1 MTFSITMAKIKS
13 RESKKKRNVS
23 VQKSIPSECEGY
35 KVIRLKCYE
44 DSSATH
50 CVLAKEHSV
59 REKCKEKP
67 EDRTVFLRSVPPF
80 VTKEAL
86 INAFG
91 KFGEIREVYF
101 HPAPCASVPP
111 SNSSR
116 FFDDVPPIFG
126 FKVAYIVFTQVGGAR
141 NALLSPPDDTLI
153 LFERNPSASVLDGWI
168 DGYNQ
173 RVNLDCE
180 ALKKEVDEYMAQYDN
195 SKEEIQV
202 KEKQK
207 QEEEE
212 AEDGWVT
219 VGRKTGIP
227 RKESVH
233 KKIIKKQDSRTKKT
247 QLMNFYRFQ
256 IRESKM
262 NQLVKLREKFEEDK
276 KRITQLKE
284 SRKFKPF

>member
-1 MTFSITMAKIKS
+1 MTKIKS
-13 RESKKKRNVS
+13 KEIKKKCKES
-23 VQKSIPSECEGY
+23 VQKQSIPSECEGY

-44 DSSATH
+44 DSSAIH

-86 INAFG
+86 IRAFG

-101 HPAPCASVPP
+101 HPTPCASVPP
-111 SNSSR
+111 SNISR
-116 FFDDVPPIFG
+116 FFEDVPPIYG
-126 FKVAYIVFTQVGGAR
+126 FKVAYVVFAQEEGAR
-141 NALLSPPDDTLI
+141 NTLLSPADETLI
-153 LFERNPSASVLDGWI
+153 LFEKKPTETVLDRWI
-168 DGYNQ
+168 NEYNQ
-173 RVNLDCE
+173 RVNIDSE
-180 ALKKEVDEYMAQYDN
+180 ALKKEVDDYMAQYDE
-195 SKEEIQV
+195 SKEEMEV

-207 QEEEE
+207 HEEEE

-219 VGRKTGIP
+219 VTRKSGIP

-233 KKIIKKQDSRTKKT
+233 KKIMKKQDNRTKKT

-276 KRITQLKE
+276 KKITQLKE